1 MVSILKSA
9 LTASPLT
16 GSTLVDGLIQFDSG
30 GAVGAYWNFQAA
42 LTGDPVVTFSFDLNG
57 VDTSARFSA
66 ATSITEFSDPQSASA
81 RRAIA
86 ELASVTG
93 IRTREVG
100 DASTADIVFG
110 LGDLDGYAGW
120 AASSR
125 DYTFLGD
132 LLTACSISSSVT
144 IDQSYA
150 SSDLG
155 PGGYGYMVLLHEIGH
170 VFGLKHPH
178 EGAPIVDASIDN
190 SAYSLMSY
198 DVVSNDA
205 TTYTTYD
212 RLALQTLYGSDGLMG
227 QGIGS
232 AYSTVTIAGI
242 GTFGQ
247 SEWYAS
253 VVEGTTAFDQLHL
266 DAAGVSVTVSAIETV
281 HGGAGGDAVTLGVG
295 GQTTTVSSIETLFG
309 GAGADRVTLFG
320 ASTIIMAAVETLVG
334 SSAVDLVTLG
344 NRGSTI
350 TVSAVESLAGGI
362 ANDWVALGEGGQVL
376 SISGIETMIGGGG
389 ADNLT
394 LASAAT
400 ITLASIETL
409 LGSTGGDWLNLGA
422 GGNTMSVGAV
432 EIIIGGVGADD
443 VSMSQA
449 GMITLAALETLT
461 GSSGADWLTLGNRGN
476 TMWIG
481 AVETIIG
488 GVGLDAVSLSQ
499 AGTIILAALE
509 TLTGSSGADFVTL
522 GNRGNTIRVEGLETV
537 IGGAAADHLT
547 LGSAATITIAAIES
561 LTGGSGLDAA
571 LLGDRGN
578 TVAIFDVETVSG
590 GAAGDWVALADGG
603 RTVSLSSVETLI
615 GGSGNDLVTLHAAST
630 MIVAA
635 VETITGQSTGADA
648 LVLGARGAT
657 ITLTGIDTVTGGAGN
672 DRITLLDGALT
683 FTGGA
688 GADQLALLGASAAD
702 RVVFTAVADGAQ
714 ASYATGSDTVT
725 GFQAA
730 SDLVVLGGAL
740 GRALDHDGDGVLDIA
755 YRASGQAAPVNDEL
769 IFLTTPIAG
778 SVTADVYF
786 GAFRT
791 ALGSL
796 PESAVVVTSAVVAE
810 DASGASGIY
819 LIEDADGNGVLG
831 ALEIR
836 LLAVFPTTPLSAAN
850 FALAQG

>member
-1 MVSILKSA
+1 MVSIPQSA

-30 GAVGAYWNFQAA
+30 GVVGAYWNYQAA

-66 ATSITEFSDPQSASA
+66 TTSITEFSDPQSASA

-93 IRTREVG
+93 IRTQEVG

-110 LGDLDGYAGW
+110 IGDLDGYAGW
-120 AASSR
+120 AESSW
-125 DYTFLGD
+125 DYTSSGD
-132 LLTACSISSSVT
+132 LLTTCSISSSVT

-155 PGGYGYMVLLHEIGH
+155 PGGYGYMILLHEIGH

-178 EGAPIVDASIDN
+178 EGSPIVDASIDD

-198 DVVSNDA
+198 DVVANDA

-253 VVEGTTAFDQLHL
+253 VVEGTTAFDQLYL
-266 DAAGVSVTVSAIETV
+266 DGAGVSVTVSGIETV
-281 HGGAGGDAVTLGVG
+281 HGGAGGDSVTLGIG
-295 GQTTTVSSIETLFG
+295 GQTTSVSSIETLFG
-309 GAGADRVTLFG
+309 GAGTDRVTLFG

-334 SSAVDLVTLG
+334 SADTDLVTLG
-344 NRGSTI
+344 NRGNTI
-350 TVSAVESLAGGI
+350 TVSAVEALAGGI
-362 ANDWVALGEGGQVL
+362 ANDWVTLGEGGQVL

-394 LASAAT
+394 LMSAAT
-400 ITLASIETL
+400 IALASIETL

-449 GMITLAALETLT
+449 GTITLAGLETLT

-476 TMWIG
+476 TIQIG
-481 AVETIIG
+481 AVETVIG
-488 GVGLDAVSLSQ
+488 GVGLDAVVLSQ
-499 AGTIILAALE
+499 AGTTILAALE
-509 TLTGSSGADFVTL
+509 TLTGSSGADFVTF
-522 GNRGNTIRVEGLETV
+522 GNRGNTVLVAGLETV

-547 LGSAATITIAAIES
+547 LASAGTMIIAAIET
-561 LTGGSGLDAA
+561 LTGSSGLDAA

-578 TVAIFDVETVSG
+578 TIAIVGVETVSG
-590 GAAGDWVALADGG
+590 GAAGDWVTLADGG
-603 RTVSLSSVETLI
+603 RTVSLSSIETLI
-615 GGSGNDLVTLHAAST
+615 GGSGNDSVTLHAATT
-630 MIVAA
+630 MVVAA

-657 ITLTGIDTVTGGAGN
+657 ITVMGIDTVTGGVGN
-672 DRITLLDGALT
+672 DRITVIDGALT

-688 GADQLALLGASAAD
+688 GADQLALLGSAAAD
-702 RVVFTAVADGAQ
+702 RVVFTAAADGAA

-730 SDLVVLGGAL
+730 SDVIVLGGAL
-740 GRALDHDGDGVLDIA
+740 GRDLDHDGDGVLDIA
-755 YRASGQAAPVNDEL
+755 YRASGGAIPVNDEL
-769 IFLTTPIAG
+769 IFLTTPMVG
-778 SVTADVYF
+778 SATADVYL

-796 PESAVVVTSAVVAE
+796 PGSAVAVTSAVVAA
-810 DASGASGIY
+810 DASGTSGIY

-836 LLAVFPTTPLSAAN
+836 LLAVLPTTPLSAAN
-850 FALAQG
+850 FALG